1 MAQTKADI
9 FNAQDIELA
18 DIAKALSHPARV
30 KILRVLNDRSQCIVG
45 ELVDLLPLSQST
57 VSQHLKELKRVKLIR
72 GEVEGPATCYCLNT
86 DTMTKTKTVFTQ
98 LFSEMKCC

>member
-1 MAQTKADI
+1 MAQLKKEI
-9 FNAQDIELA
+9 FNALDMELA

-30 KILRVLNDRSQCIVG
+30 KILRVLNDKSQCIVG

-57 VSQHLKELKRVKLIR
+57 VSQHLKELKRVGLIK
-72 GEVEGPATCYCLNT
+72 GEVDGPSTCYCLNN
-86 DTMTKTKTVFTQ
+86 DTMSKTKTAFTQ

>member
-1 MAQTKADI
+1 MVQAKSAV
-9 FNAQDIELA
+9 FNTQDIELA

-30 KILRVLNDRSQCIVG
+30 KILRVLNDKSQCIVG

-57 VSQHLKELKRVKLIR
+57 VSQHLKELKRVKLIK
-72 GEVEGPATCYCLNT
+72 GEIEGPSTCYCLNN
-86 DTMTKTKTVFTQ
+86 DTMAKTKTAFTQ